1 MNYQKQSHLSVKHAG
16 IYIHIPFCIKKCP
29 YCDFYSISE
38 LSLKEPFILAL
49 LKEIEL
55 RSDTDLVVDT
65 IYFGGGT
72 PSLLTSEEL
81 EKILSAVAK
90 NFKLASSK
98 SLADKVSENLQITFE
113 VNPGSLNPNKIKDG
127 SLSRYNYLKEIKK
140 IGVNRLSIG
149 VQSFDNNKLNFL
161 NRIHS
166 SDDAQKTILSARD
179 AGFDDIGFDLIY
191 GLPDER
197 QNLWLNDL
205 NSAIEYSPEHLSCY
219 MLSYEPET
227 PMFRAYKRGDIT
239 PLDDESVA
247 SLFRLT
253 SKYLTSNSF
262 CHYEVSNFASS
273 YEHQSKHNKKYWQMV
288 KYLGFGPSAHSYNGQ
303 SERFWNIKSVE
314 KYILM
319 VNQGRLPIAEKE
331 ILTDNQRLIEYTMVG
346 LRTEKGVELKYFKG
360 LKGLN
365 SVIDEIKQR
374 AWGEEEECPTDGDR
388 LRLTPDG
395 WLFLD
400 TITRWFVDLIEK

>member
-1 MNYQKQSHLSVKHAG
+1 MVAKHAG

-38 LSLKEPFILAL
+38 LSLKKPFILAL

-55 RSDTDLVVDT
+55 RSEADLVVDT

-72 PSLLTSEEL
+72 PSLLTIQEL
-81 EKILSAVAK
+81 EKIIESIDK
-90 NFKLASSK
+90 NFTL
-98 SLADKVSENLQITFE
+98 LTPTITIEF
-113 VNPGSLNPNKIKDG
+113 NPVTIGHL
-127 SLSRYNYLKEIKK
+127 LSTQKYPQKNGYLKDMIKLG
-140 IGVNRLSIG
+140 INRLSIG
-149 VQSFDNNKLNFL
+149 VQSFDDNKLNFL
-161 NRIHS
+161 NRIHT

-179 AGFDDIGFDLIY
+179 AGFNDIGFDLIY

-205 NSAIEYSPEHLSCY
+205 NSALEYSPEHLSCY

-227 PMFRAYKRGDIT
+227 PMFSAYKRGEIT

-253 SKYLTSNSF
+253 SKYLTSKSF

-288 KYLGFGPSAHSYNGQ
+288 QYLGFGPSAHSYNGQ
-303 SERFWNIKSVE
+303 SERFWNIKSVK

-346 LRTEKGVELKYFKG
+346 LRTEKGVDLKYFKG

-365 SVIDEIKQR
+365 SVLNEITQR
-374 AWGEEEECPTDGDR
+374 GWGEEKVPTKGDNR